1 MKKPNITKGEWRH
14 LFSLKKRP
22 AKFDS
27 EVCEIGMSFVVISNG
42 DTSETAEADA
52 KAISAV
58 PEMIDALMAVMEHN
72 EIPCQENY
80 ENMIK
85 ASKQALKK
93 AGVQL

>member
-1 MKKPNITKGEWRH
+1 MKKPNITKCEWV
-14 LFSLKKRP
+14 
-22 AKFDS
+22 FDGDK
-27 EVCEIGMSFVVISNG
+27 EVFTMDNDDAICLLEDYISKYENQQRANG
-42 DTSETAEADA
+42 

>member
-1 MKKPNITKGEWRH
+1 MKKPNITKGEWV
-14 LFSLKKRP
+14 
-22 AKFDS
+22 FDGDK
-27 EVCEIGMSFVVISNG
+27 EVFTMDNDDAICLLEDYISKYENQQRANG
-42 DTSETAEADA
+42 

-93 AGVQL
+93 AGVQI